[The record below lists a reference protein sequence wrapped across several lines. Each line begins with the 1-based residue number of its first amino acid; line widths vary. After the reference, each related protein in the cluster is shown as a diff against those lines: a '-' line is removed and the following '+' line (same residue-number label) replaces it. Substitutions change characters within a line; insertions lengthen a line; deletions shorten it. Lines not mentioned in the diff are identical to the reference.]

1 MPTKRTRAWHDRR
14 FSLFIGG
21 SLVSWVGE
29 WMDIT
34 AVSWAVLQWTNSPL
48 DLGLINACRLIPV
61 FALSVPA
68 GILADRHDRRQLLI
82 ILQTGITL
90 LTFAMGTLFAMR
102 APFWAFALVVAIR
115 ASLTSMLLPIRNA
128 IIPNLV
134 SQSVQGEA
142 IAIQTAAANLSRI
155 IGPVIAGWLLI
166 VMATEQ
172 VFWINGLT
180 FFTGV
185 AALWAVRP
193 SGQNLDRGKTT
204 VTTDLAEAA
213 SYIRSHGAAQS
224 LLILAVVPM
233 VFGFPYIA
241 LMPLFARDLYS
252 LGAEGFGTLLS
263 ISAVGALVGA
273 GWWSYAATDHRAGRK
288 LVLSVVVFGGS
299 LLACAAIQDFW
310 LAAVGMFVVGLAGQS
325 YRTLSQITLQAKVP
339 DALRGRILSI
349 AMLDRG
355 LIPLGALLLGAIA
368 AAAGARMAMI
378 VMGLSCVVLTTAIV
392 AFERRLWRL

>member
-1 MPTKRTRAWHDRR
+1 
-14 FSLFIGG
+14 
-21 SLVSWVGE
+21 
-29 WMDIT
+29 MDIT
-34 AVSWAVLQWTNSPL
+34 AVSWAVLQWTNSPV

-102 APFWAFALVVAIR
+102 SPFWAFALVVALR
-115 ASLTSMLLPIRNA
+115 ASLTSMLLPIRSA

-155 IGPVIAGWLLI
+155 IGPVIAGWLLV
-166 VMATEQ
+166 VMATEE

-180 FFTGV
+180 FLSGV
-185 AALWAVRP
+185 AALWAIRP

-204 VTTDLAEAA
+204 VTSDLVEAA
-213 SYIRSHGAAQS
+213 SYIRSHGAVQS

-252 LGAEGFGTLLS
+252 LGSEGFGTLLS
-263 ISAVGALVGA
+263 VSAVGALVGA
-273 GWWSYAATDHRAGRK
+273 GWWSYAVTDRHAGRN

-299 LLACAAIQDFW
+299 LLACASIHDFW
-310 LAAVGMFVVGLAGQS
+310 LAAVGMFAVGLAGQS
-325 YRTLSQITLQAKVP
+325 YRTLSQITLQSNVP
-339 DALRGRILSI
+339 DGLRGRILSI

-378 VMGLSCVVLTTAIV
+378 VMGLSCVVFTTAIV
-392 AFERRLWRL
+392 AVERRLWRL